1 MSPGSPDDSGAKGP
15 RRIDWSRLPGPGNGS
30 DKPLFPRGR
39 PRRRGPAA
47 PGTSAEDL
55 PRRGRPSAGSA
66 PQRGAEPAS
75 APRSGAAPSRR
86 MPPPRV
92 GDGRTG
98 SHPQVT
104 GAYNRVTGT
113 HEQVE
118 PGRDRRSEK
127 RRAGKD
133 GEPESRLS
141 QPHKRHY
148 LSLWVELPLLLVVA
162 FSAAVLLRTFAVQPF
177 YIPSGSMEQTLQ
189 EGDKVLVLKL
199 TTTLR
204 TPQRGEV
211 VVFRGTD
218 EWDPEYR
225 PKGGGTLLSDFGTAV
240 LDLVGLA
247 EPDEKDFIKRVIAV
261 GGDTVSCCD
270 AEGNVQ
276 VNGISLHEGEYVY
289 DDAPLDVEPGNCHS
303 RRFEPVTIPE
313 GHVWVMGDHR
323 GNSQDSRCQGP
334 VPVEN
339 IIGRA
344 IALVWPTD
352 RARNLEIP
360 SSFDVLEGT
369 TGEGPEAP
377 AEGDSAEGRA
387 SGTAAGHPAGAGT
400 HERLPPATAPPPAPR
415 AVSRRGPPGATG
427 PRQPDRTAQHGRP
440 ELSARPRRL
449 AP

>member
-1 MSPGSPDDSGAKGP
+1 MSPGSPDDLGAEGP
-15 RRIDWSRLPGPGNGS
+15 RRINWNRLPGPGDDADGPPPPHS
-30 DKPLFPRGR
+30 RPLRGAT
-39 PRRRGPAA
+39 PADGP
-47 PGTSAEDL
+47 S
-55 PRRGRPSAGSA
+55 RAGSTPPGVPNRGSTPPGGVPRP
-66 PQRGAEPAS
+66 PQPPPG
-75 APRSGAAPSRR
+75 RR
-86 MPPPRV
+86 PRV
-92 GDGRTG
+92 GVGRTG
-98 SHPQVT
+98 SQPQVT
-104 GAYNRVTGT
+104 GAHRNVQPNAAGQSKKRK
-113 HEQVE
+113 
-118 PGRDRRSEK
+118 PGK
-127 RRAGKD
+127 G

-148 LSLWVELPLLLVVA
+148 LSLWVELPLLLIVA

-199 TTTLR
+199 TQTLR
-204 TPQRGEV
+204 SPQRGEV

-218 EWDPEYR
+218 QWDPEFR
-225 PKGGGTLLSDFGTAV
+225 PAASGSFLSDFGTAV

-247 EPDEKDFIKRVIAV
+247 EPNEKDFIKRVIAV

-276 VNGISLHEGEYVY
+276 VNGISLDEDEYVY
-289 DDAPLDVEPGNCHS
+289 DNAPLDVEPGSCHS
-303 RRFEPVTIPE
+303 RQFEELAVPE

-352 RARNLEIP
+352 RVRDLEIP
-360 SSFDVLEGT
+360 SSFDVLDGT
-369 TGEGPEAP
+369 TGGTGENGGTDEAP
-377 AEGDSAEGRA
+377 EGEEADA
-387 SGTAAGHPAGAGT
+387 AAGHQAGLGA
-400 HERLPPATAPPPAPR
+400 HENLPPALPASATAP
-415 AVSRRGPPGATG
+415 
-427 PRQPDRTAQHGRP
+427 
-440 ELSARPRRL
+440 ELAGRPRRL